1 MKRDFMRSEF
11 DTDFNNI
18 FMRFYSQ
25 CRFVLASSRD
35 ALSFILMMSICW
47 FYALRSST
55 LLVVDIICVY
65 FFFYAFA
72 IAHWEVAKF
81 ILCFNLAE
89 HRQKK
94 KMHGNPKNVI
104 QFGHCSILWLSIYV
118 YRWDISFVLT
128 DRFALD
134 VCVNIFKTDIIPTT
148 KTTPHQ
154 FC

>member
-1 MKRDFMRSEF
+1 MQICFGLLTGRSFFHLDDVDLLILCASIIHIISCWYNLCIFLLLCICNCTLRGSKIHFMFQFGR
-11 DTDFNNI
+11 T
-18 FMRFYSQ
+18 
-25 CRFVLASSRD
+25 
-35 ALSFILMMSICW
+35 
-47 FYALRSST
+47 SST
-55 LLVVDIICVY
+55 V
-65 FFFYAFA
+65 
-72 IAHWEVAKF
+72 
-81 ILCFNLAE
+81 
-89 HRQKK
+89 QKK